1 MKRSI
6 VNIILLILLF
16 INTIVFAVQFNN
28 LNFISK
34 LIPITVDIILL
45 IILSLSLYFL
55 YRNIIGDL
63 KYKKAIFIISIILNI
78 ILLIFNISTNFFDK
92 IASKITSDEVIYTST
107 IIVKSDSSINSIDDL
122 NNVKIGISENE
133 NDYENYKLGYE
144 YLEQNDKV
152 NNNSFYKYSDY
163 TLALNDLL
171 DGNIDA
177 LIISGDYDSIY
188 SEYFED
194 LDSKVKEII
203 KPLSKSVKK
212 TNSTKKE
219 LTDQITVLII
229 GADGAGGEAYNADVL
244 ILMTINPTTKNVVMV
259 DVVRDT
265 YAYNLGNNKMDKITH
280 SGWYGNENVTATVAN
295 LFDIN
300 IDYYVKFNF
309 TSVKELVDLVGG
321 IEMDVPYRFR
331 VTTNGSSY
339 YVDPGVKKL
348 NGIETLALART
359 RQMPGSSL
367 YTRGEMQMNIIEQ
380 VTKQVD
386 GKFILNNFFKFTNIL
401 ESNVKTNMS
410 KQDLYYYIQ
419 KYVSIKDELTFSHNQ
434 LRGINSHYYH
444 EGMKMTLFT
453 IKIDE
458 NKLEELKTKL
468 KDNLSN

>member
-1 MKRSI
+1 MKKSI
-6 VNIILLILLF
+6 INIILLTLLI

-28 LNFISK
+28 LNFINK
-34 LIPITVDIILL
+34 LIPIVVDIVLL
-45 IILSLSLYFL
+45 IILSFSLYFTYQSVRDNQNHKVL
-55 YRNIIGDL
+55 
-63 KYKKAIFIISIILNI
+63 IFVISIILNI

-92 IASKITSDEVIYTST
+92 IASKITSNDVIYSST
-107 IIVKSDSSINSIDDL
+107 IIVKSDSSINTIDDL

-133 NDYENYKLGYE
+133 NDYENYKLGFE
-144 YLEQNDKV
+144 YLESKNKV

-163 TLALNDLL
+163 TLAINDLL
-171 DGNIDA
+171 EGNIDA
-177 LIISGDYDSIY
+177 LIISSDYAVIY
-188 SEYFED
+188 SEYFD
-194 LDSKVKEII
+194 NLTSKVKEIT
-203 KPLSKSVKK
+203 KPITKSVKK
-212 TNSTKKE
+212 INKKQKE
-219 LTDQITVLII
+219 VNEPITVLII

-280 SGWYGNENVTATVAN
+280 SGWYGNENVMATVSN

-300 IDYYVKFNF
+300 IDYYIKFNF

-331 VTTNGSSY
+331 VTENGSSY
-339 YVDPGVKKL
+339 YVNPGVKKL
-348 NGIETLALART
+348 NGLETLALART

-367 YTRGEMQMNIIEQ
+367 YTRGEMQMSIIEQ
-380 VTKQVD
+380 VTKQTD
-386 GKFILNNFFKFTNIL
+386 SKLILNNFFRFANIL
-401 ESNVKTNMS
+401 ESNIKTNIP
-410 KQDLYYYIQ
+410 KQDLYYYMQ
-419 KYVSIKDELTFSHNQ
+419 KYISIKNDLNFSHNQ

-453 IKIDE
+453 IKIDQ

-468 KDNLSN
+468 KENL

>member
-1 MKRSI
+1 MKRPI

-16 INTIVFAVQFNN
+16 INTIVFAVQFND

-55 YRNIIGDL
+55 YRNIICDQ
-63 KYKKAIFIISIILNI
+63 KYKKATFIISIILNI

-177 LIISGDYDSIY
+177 LIISSDYDSIY

-219 LTDQITVLII
+219 LTDPITVLII

-265 YAYNLGNNKMDKITH
+265 YAYNLGNNSWDKITH

-367 YTRGEMQMNIIEQ
+367 YTRGEMQMSIIEQ

-386 GKFILNNFFKFTNIL
+386 SKLILNNFFKFSNIL
-401 ESNVKTNMS
+401 GNNIKTNAS
-410 KQDLYYYIQ
+410 KQDLYYLIQ
-419 KYVSIKDELTFSHNQ
+419 KYITIKDELTFSHNQ

-444 EGMKMTLFT
+444 PGMRMTLFT

-458 NKLEELKTKL
+458 NKLEELKTLL
-468 KDNLSN
+468 KENLNN